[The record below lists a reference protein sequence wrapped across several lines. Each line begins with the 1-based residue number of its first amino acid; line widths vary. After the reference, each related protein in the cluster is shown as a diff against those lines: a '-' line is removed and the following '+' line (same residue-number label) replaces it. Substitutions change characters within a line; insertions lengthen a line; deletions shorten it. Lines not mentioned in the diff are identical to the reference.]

1 MLNLQL
7 IRAGKQKGEN
17 ELNVIDSLVSG
28 AIDMHVH
35 FGPES
40 LMERRQNALQLAR
53 SAKEIGLRA
62 LVLKMREYN
71 TVPVARM
78 VSELVPEVQVFG
90 SLTLENEIGGLNP
103 TAVLSAARM
112 GAKVIWMP
120 TFSSSNS
127 KAVVEKVLGFKLP
140 GKEQVIID
148 ESGKLK
154 PEVKEIFQIVR
165 EFNIV
170 LASGHIS
177 PGETFALAE
186 EAQRTGFTKLVV
198 THALQ
203 GALTKV
209 LLSHDEIKQLS
220 QAGVYIE
227 HSFWDVL
234 PTMNA
239 YDPGKIVELVKEI
252 GAECS
257 IMSTDLGQ
265 SYNPPAPEGMRLFI
279 ATLLRKGLTAGQIEL
294 MVKTN
299 PAKLL
304 GLS

>member
-1 MLNLQL
+1 MN
-7 IRAGKQKGEN
+7 I
-17 ELNVIDSLVSG
+17 VDSLVSG

-53 SAKEIGLRA
+53 SAKEIGLKA
-62 LVLKMREYN
+62 LVLKCREYN
-71 TVPVARM
+71 TVPIARL
-78 VSELVPEVQVFG
+78 VSELVPEVQVLG
-90 SLTLENEIGGLNP
+90 SLTLEPEIGGVNP
-103 TAVLSAARM
+103 AAAISAARM
-112 GAKVIWMP
+112 GAKIIWMP
-120 TFSSSNS
+120 TFSSTNS
-127 KAVVEKVLGFKLP
+127 RTVCEKVLGYKLP
-140 GKEQVIID
+140 GPEQVILD
-148 ESGKLK
+148 SRRKLK
-154 PEVKEIFQIVR
+154 AEVKEIFQIVK

-177 PGETFALAE
+177 PKETFALAE
-186 EAQRTGFTKLVV
+186 EAQRIGFNKLLV

-203 GALTKV
+203 GALTAV
-209 LLSHDEIKQLS
+209 LCSNDELKQL
-220 QAGVYIE
+220 ARGGVYIE

-239 YDPGKIVELVKEI
+239 YDPLRIVELVKAI
-252 GAECS
+252 GAEHS

-265 SYNPPAPEGMRLFI
+265 SYNPPAPEGMRMFI
-279 ATLLRKGLTAGQIEL
+279 ATLLRKGLEAKEVEM

-304 GLS
+304 GLT

>member
-1 MLNLQL
+1 MNP
-7 IRAGKQKGEN
+7 
-17 ELNVIDSLVSG
+17 VDSLVSG

-35 FGPES
+35 FSPES
-40 LMERRQNALQLAR
+40 LMERRQNALQLAH

-71 TVPVARM
+71 TVPLAM
-78 VSELVPEVQVFG
+78 LVSELVPEVQVFG

-103 TAVLSAARM
+103 PAAISAARM
-112 GAKVIWMP
+112 GAKTIWMP

-127 KAVVEKVLGFKLP
+127 KSVVERVLGFKLP
-140 GKEQVIID
+140 GKEQSILNPN
-148 ESGKLK
+148 GKLK
-154 PEVKEIFQIVR
+154 AEVKEILQIVMQ
-165 EFNIV
+165 FNIV

-177 PGETFALAE
+177 PKETFALAE
-186 EAQRTGFTKLVV
+186 EAQRIGFTKLVV

-203 GALTKV
+203 GALTSV
-209 LLSHDEIKQLS
+209 LCSRDELKQLAQS
-220 QAGVYIE
+220 GVYIE

-239 YDPGKIVELVKEI
+239 YDPVRIVELVKDI
-252 GAECS
+252 GAEHS

-279 ATLLRKGLTAGQIEL
+279 ATMLRKGLTANQVEL

-304 GLS
+304 GLT

>member
-1 MLNLQL
+1 
-7 IRAGKQKGEN
+7 
-17 ELNVIDSLVSG
+17 
-28 AIDMHVH
+28 MHVH

-40 LMERRQNALQLAR
+40 LMERRQNALQLTR
-53 SAKEIGLRA
+53 SAKENGLRA
-62 LVLKMREYN
+62 LVLKCREYN
-71 TVPVARM
+71 TVPIAQM

-112 GAKVIWMP
+112 GAKTIWMP
-120 TFSSSNS
+120 TFSSANS
-127 KAVVEKVLGFKLP
+127 KSVVEKVLGFKLP
-140 GKEQVIID
+140 GVEQVLLNP
-148 ESGKLK
+148 EGKLK
-154 PEVKEIFQIVR
+154 AEVKEIFQIVK
-165 EFNIV
+165 EYNIV

-177 PGETFALAE
+177 PQETFALAE
-186 EAQRTGFTKLVV
+186 EAQRIGFTKLVV

-209 LLSHDEIKQLS
+209 LLSNDEIKQL
-220 QAGVYIE
+220 AREGVYIE

-239 YDPGKIVELVKEI
+239 FDPVRIVELVKDI
-252 GAECS
+252 GAEHS

-279 ATLLRKGLTAGQIEL
+279 ATVLRKGLSADQIQI

-299 PAKLL
+299 PARLL
-304 GLS
+304 GLT

>member
-1 MLNLQL
+1 VNT
-7 IRAGKQKGEN
+7 
-17 ELNVIDSLVSG
+17 VDSLVSG

-53 SAKEIGLRA
+53 SAKEMGLRA
-62 LVLKMREYN
+62 LVLKCREYN
-71 TVPVARM
+71 TVPIALL
-78 VSELVPEVQVFG
+78 VSELVPEVQVLG

-103 TAVLSAARM
+103 SAVISAARM
-112 GAKVIWMP
+112 GAKIIWMP

-127 KAVVEKVLGFKLP
+127 KSVCEKVLGFKLP
-140 GKEQVIID
+140 GSEQVILD
-148 ESGKLK
+148 SRGKLTA
-154 PEVKEIFQIVR
+154 EVKEIFQIIK

-177 PGETFALAE
+177 PKETFALAE
-186 EAQRTGFTKLVV
+186 EAQRIGFNKLLV

-203 GALTKV
+203 GALTSV
-209 LLSHDEIKQLS
+209 LCSNDELKQL
-220 QAGVYIE
+220 ARGGVYIE

-239 YDPGKIVELVKEI
+239 YDPLRIVELVKVI
-252 GAECS
+252 GAEHS

-265 SYNPPAPEGMRLFI
+265 SYNPPAPEGMRMFI
-279 ATLLRKGLTAGQIEL
+279 ATMLRKGLKDKEVEM

-299 PAKLL
+299 PAILL
-304 GLS
+304 GLT

>member
-1 MLNLQL
+1 VNP
-7 IRAGKQKGEN
+7 
-17 ELNVIDSLVSG
+17 VDSLVSG

-40 LMERRQNALQLAR
+40 LMERRQSSLQLAR
-53 SAKEIGLRA
+53 SARDMGLRA

-71 TVPVARM
+71 TVPIAM
-78 VSELVPEVQVFG
+78 LVSELVPEVKVFG

-103 TAVLSAARM
+103 TAAISAARM
-112 GAKVIWMP
+112 GAKTIWMP
-120 TFSSSNS
+120 TFSSANS
-127 KAVVEKVLGFKLP
+127 KPVVEKVLGFKLP
-140 GKEQVIID
+140 GAEQVILD
-148 ESGKLK
+148 SAGKLK
-154 PEVKEIFQIVR
+154 AEAKEIFQIVK

-177 PGETFALAE
+177 PRETFALAE
-186 EAQRTGFTKLVV
+186 EAQRIGFNKLVV

-203 GALTKV
+203 GALTSI
-209 LLSHDEIKQLS
+209 LLSHDEIKQLA
-220 QAGVYIE
+220 QGGVYIE

-234 PTMNA
+234 PTMNG
-239 YDPGKIVELVKEI
+239 YDPVNIVNLVKDI
-252 GAECS
+252 GAEHS

-265 SYNPPAPEGMRLFI
+265 SYNLPAPEGMRLFI
-279 ATLLRKGLTAGQIEL
+279 ATLLRKGLTASQIEI

-304 GLS
+304 GLP

>member
-1 MLNLQL
+1 LN
-7 IRAGKQKGEN
+7 I
-17 ELNVIDSLVSG
+17 IDSLVSG

-62 LVLKMREYN
+62 LVLKCREYN
-71 TVPVARM
+71 TVPIAQLVT
-78 VSELVPEVQVFG
+78 ELVPEVQVFG

-103 TAVLSAARM
+103 TAALSAARM
-112 GAKVIWMP
+112 GAKIIWMP

-127 KAVVEKVLGFKLP
+127 KPVVEKVLGFKLP
-140 GKEQVIID
+140 GSEQVILD
-148 ESGKLK
+148 SSGKLK
-154 PEVKEIFQIVR
+154 AEAKEIFQIAK

-177 PGETFALAE
+177 PKETFALAE
-186 EAQRTGFTKLVV
+186 EAQRIGFHKLLV

-203 GALTKV
+203 GALTSV
-209 LLSHDEIKQLS
+209 LCTNDQIKQLAS
-220 QAGVYIE
+220 EGVYIE
-227 HSFWDVL
+227 HSFWDML
-234 PTMNA
+234 PTMNGI
-239 YDPGKIVELVKEI
+239 DPIQIVNLVNSI
-252 GAECS
+252 GAEHS

-265 SYNPPAPEGMRLFI
+265 NYNPPAPEGMRLFI
-279 ATLLRKGLTAGQIEL
+279 GTMLRKGLNADQVEM

-299 PAKLL
+299 PIKLL
-304 GLS
+304 GLN

>member
-1 MLNLQL
+1 MNT
-7 IRAGKQKGEN
+7 
-17 ELNVIDSLVSG
+17 VDSLVSG

-40 LMERRQNALQLAR
+40 LMERRQNALELAR
-53 SAKEIGLRA
+53 SAKEMGLRA
-62 LVLKMREYN
+62 LVLKNREYN
-71 TVPVARM
+71 TVPIALL
-78 VSELVPEVQVFG
+78 VSEMVPEVQVFG

-103 TAVLSAARM
+103 SAAISAARM
-112 GAKVIWMP
+112 GAKIIWMP

-127 KAVVEKVLGFKLP
+127 KSVVEKVLGFSLP
-140 GKEQVIID
+140 GPEQVILD
-148 ESGKLK
+148 SSGKLK
-154 PEVKEIFQIVR
+154 VEAKEILQIVKE
-165 EFNIV
+165 FNMV

-177 PGETFALAE
+177 PKETFALAE
-186 EAQRTGFTKLVV
+186 EAQRIGFNKLLF

-203 GALTKV
+203 GALTSV
-209 LLSHDEIKQLS
+209 LCSNDELKQL
-220 QAGVYIE
+220 ALGGVYIE

-239 YDPGKIVELVKEI
+239 YDPIRIVELVKAI
-252 GAECS
+252 GAEHC

-265 SYNPPAPEGMRLFI
+265 SYNPPAPEGMRMFI
-279 ATLLRKGLTAGQIEL
+279 ATLLRKGLEAKEVEI

-304 GLS
+304 GLK

>member
-1 MLNLQL
+1 MNT
-7 IRAGKQKGEN
+7 
-17 ELNVIDSLVSG
+17 VDSLVTG

-62 LVLKMREYN
+62 LVLKCREYN
-71 TVPVARM
+71 TVPIAMM

-90 SLTLENEIGGLNP
+90 SLTLENEIGSLNP
-103 TAVLSAARM
+103 SAAISAARM
-112 GAKVIWMP
+112 GAKIIWMP

-127 KAVVEKVLGFKLP
+127 KPVVEKVLGFKLP
-140 GKEQVIID
+140 GPEQVILD
-148 ESGKLK
+148 SKGKLK
-154 PEVKEIFQIVR
+154 AEAKEIFQIAK

-177 PGETFALAE
+177 PKETFALAE
-186 EAQRTGFTKLVV
+186 EAQRIGFKKLLV

-203 GALTKV
+203 GALTSV
-209 LLSHDEIKQLS
+209 LCSNDELKQL
-220 QAGVYIE
+220 ARGGIYIE
-227 HSFWDVL
+227 NSFWDVL

-239 YDPGKIVELVKEI
+239 YDPVRIVELVKAV
-252 GAECS
+252 GAERC

-265 SYNPPAPEGMRLFI
+265 SYNPPAPEGMRMFI
-279 ATLLRKGLTAGQIEL
+279 ATLLRKGLDAKEVEM

-299 PAKLL
+299 PVKLL
-304 GLS
+304 GLT

>member
-1 MLNLQL
+1 MN
-7 IRAGKQKGEN
+7 N
-17 ELNVIDSLVSG
+17 IDSLTSG

-40 LMERRQNALQLAR
+40 LMERRQDALRLAR
-53 SAKEIGLRA
+53 TAKEIGLRA
-62 LVLKMREYN
+62 LVLKCREYN
-71 TVPVARM
+71 TVPIAQL

-103 TAVLSAARM
+103 AAAISAARM

-127 KAVVEKVLGFKLP
+127 KSVVEKVLGFTLP
-140 GKEQVIID
+140 GEEQAILDSGGQLKAEAKDILKIAKEFD
-148 ESGKLK
+148 
-154 PEVKEIFQIVR
+154 IVVA
-165 EFNIV
+165 N
-170 LASGHIS
+170 GHIS
-177 PGETFALAE
+177 PKETFALAE
-186 EAQRTGFTKLVV
+186 EAQKIGFKKLLI

-203 GALTKV
+203 GALTSV
-209 LLSHDEIKQLS
+209 LCSSDQLR
-220 QAGVYIE
+220 QLAAGGVYIE
-227 HSFWDVL
+227 HSFWDLL
-234 PTMNA
+234 PTMNSI
-239 YDPGKIVELVKEI
+239 DPEQIVELVGTV
-252 GAECS
+252 GAEMC

-279 ATLLRKGLTAGQIEL
+279 GTMLRKGLKEDQVEV

-304 GLS
+304 GLN

>member
-1 MLNLQL
+1 VN
-7 IRAGKQKGEN
+7 I
-17 ELNVIDSLVSG
+17 VDSLVSG

-53 SAKEIGLRA
+53 SAKEIGLKA
-62 LVLKMREYN
+62 LVLKCREYN
-71 TVPVARM
+71 TVPIALL
-78 VSELVPEVQVFG
+78 VSELVPEVQVLG
-90 SLTLENEIGGLNP
+90 SLTLEPEIGGVNP
-103 TAVLSAARM
+103 AAAISAARM
-112 GAKVIWMP
+112 GAKIIWMP
-120 TFSSSNS
+120 TFSSTNS
-127 KAVVEKVLGFKLP
+127 RTVCEKVLGYKLP
-140 GKEQVIID
+140 GPEQVVLD
-148 ESGKLK
+148 SRRKLK
-154 PEVKEIFQIVR
+154 AEVKEIFQIVK

-177 PGETFALAE
+177 PKETFALAE
-186 EAQRTGFTKLVV
+186 EAQRIGFNKLLV

-203 GALTKV
+203 GALTAV
-209 LLSHDEIKQLS
+209 LCSNDELKQL
-220 QAGVYIE
+220 ARGGVYIE

-239 YDPGKIVELVKEI
+239 YDPLRIVELVKAI
-252 GAECS
+252 GAEHS

-265 SYNPPAPEGMRLFI
+265 SYNPPAPEGMRMFI
-279 ATLLRKGLTAGQIEL
+279 ATLLRKGLEAKEVEM

-304 GLS
+304 GLT

>member
-1 MLNLQL
+1 MVNT
-7 IRAGKQKGEN
+7 
-17 ELNVIDSLVSG
+17 VDTLVSG

-53 SAKEIGLRA
+53 SARDMGLRA
-62 LVLKMREYN
+62 LVLKNREYN
-71 TVPVARM
+71 TVPIAKM

-90 SLTLENEIGGLNP
+90 SVTLEPEIGGLNP
-103 TAVLSAARM
+103 SAAISAAKM
-112 GAKVIWMP
+112 GAKIIWMP
-120 TFSSSNS
+120 TFSSTNS
-127 KAVVEKVLGFKLP
+127 RAVCEKVLGYKLP
-140 GKEQVIID
+140 GAEQVILD
-148 ESGKLK
+148 SSGKLK
-154 PEVKEIFQIVR
+154 AEVKEIFQIAK

-170 LASGHIS
+170 LANGHIS
-177 PGETFALAE
+177 PKETLALAE
-186 EAQRTGFTKLVV
+186 EAQRIGFKKMVV

-203 GALTKV
+203 GALTSK
-209 LLSHDEIKQLS
+209 LCSNDELKQM
-220 QAGVYIE
+220 ARGGVYIE

-239 YDPGKIVELVKEI
+239 YDPVRIVELVKAVS
-252 GAECS
+252 AEHS

-265 SYNPPAPEGMRLFI
+265 SYNPPAPEGMRMFI
-279 ATLLRKGLTAGQIEL
+279 ATLLRKGLKAEEIET

-304 GLS
+304 GLD

>member
-1 MLNLQL
+1 MN
-7 IRAGKQKGEN
+7 I
-17 ELNVIDSLVSG
+17 VDSLTSG

-53 SAKEIGLRA
+53 SAREIGIRA
-62 LVLKMREYN
+62 LVLKCREYN
-71 TVPVARM
+71 TVPVALL
-78 VSELVPEVQVFG
+78 VSELVPEVRIFG

-103 TAVLSAARM
+103 SAVISAARM
-112 GAKVIWMP
+112 GARIIWMP

-127 KAVVEKVLGFKLP
+127 KSVVEKVLGFKLP
-140 GKEQVIID
+140 GPEQVILD
-148 ESGKLK
+148 ASGKLK
-154 PEVKEIFQIVR
+154 AEVKEIFQIVK
-165 EFNIV
+165 EYNIV

-177 PGETFALAE
+177 PRETFALAE
-186 EAQRTGFTKLVV
+186 EAQKIGFAKLLV

-203 GALTKV
+203 GALTSV
-209 LLSHDEIKQLS
+209 LLSQAEIKQL
-220 QAGVYIE
+220 ALGGVYIE

-234 PTMNA
+234 PTMNGVN
-239 YDPGKIVELVKEI
+239 PLQIVELVKAI
-252 GAECS
+252 GAEHC

-265 SYNPPAPEGMRLFI
+265 SYNPPAPEGLRLFI
-279 ATLLRKGLTAGQIEL
+279 ATLLRKKLEAAEVEI

-304 GLS
+304 DLTKA

>member
-1 MLNLQL
+1 MNT
-7 IRAGKQKGEN
+7 
-17 ELNVIDSLVSG
+17 VDSLVSG

-62 LVLKMREYN
+62 LVLKCREYN
-71 TVPVARM
+71 TVPIALL

-103 TAVLSAARM
+103 SAAISAARM
-112 GAKVIWMP
+112 GAKIIWMP

-127 KAVVEKVLGFKLP
+127 KSVCEKVLGFKLP
-140 GKEQVIID
+140 GPEQVILD
-148 ESGKLK
+148 SSGKLK
-154 PEVKEIFQIVR
+154 AEVKEIFQIVK

-177 PGETFALAE
+177 PKETFALAE
-186 EAQRTGFTKLVV
+186 EAQRIGFNKLLV

-203 GALTKV
+203 GALTTV
-209 LLSHDEIKQLS
+209 LCSNDELKQL
-220 QAGVYIE
+220 ARGGVYIE

-239 YDPGKIVELVKEI
+239 YDPVRIVELVKAI
-252 GAECS
+252 GAEHS

-265 SYNPPAPEGMRLFI
+265 SYNPPAPEGMRMFI
-279 ATLLRKGLTAGQIEL
+279 ATLLRKGLEAKEVEM

-304 GLS
+304 GLT

>member
-1 MLNLQL
+1 MNT
-7 IRAGKQKGEN
+7 IEA
-17 ELNVIDSLVSG
+17 LVSG

-40 LMERRQNALQLAR
+40 LMERRQDALQLAR
-53 SAKEIGLRA
+53 SAREIGLRA
-62 LVLKMREYN
+62 LVLKCREYN
-71 TVPVARM
+71 TVPLALL

-90 SLTLENEIGGLNP
+90 SLTLENEIGALNP
-103 TAVLSAARM
+103 SAALSAARM

-127 KAVVEKVLGFKLP
+127 KAVVERVLGLKLR
-140 GKEQVIID
+140 GVEQVIVD
-148 ESGKLK
+148 SGGKLK
-154 PEVKEIFQIVR
+154 AEAKEILQIAKEYR
-165 EFNIV
+165 IV

-177 PGETFALAE
+177 PPEVVALAE
-186 EAQRTGFTKLVV
+186 EAQRTGFDKLVV

-203 GALTKV
+203 GALTRV
-209 LLSHDEIKQLS
+209 LLSRDQLKEL
-220 QAGVYIE
+220 AKEGVYIE

-234 PTMNA
+234 PTMSLF
-239 YDPGKIVELVKEI
+239 DPQKIVDLVNDV
-252 GAECS
+252 GAEHS
-257 IMSTDLGQ
+257 IMTTDLGQ

-279 ATLLRKGLTAGQIEL
+279 GTLLRKGLNADQIEL

-304 GLS
+304 GLT

>member
-1 MLNLQL
+1 MNT
-7 IRAGKQKGEN
+7 IEA
-17 ELNVIDSLVSG
+17 LVSG

-40 LMERRQNALQLAR
+40 LMERRQDALQLAR
-53 SAKEIGLRA
+53 SAREIGLRA
-62 LVLKMREYN
+62 LVLKCREYN
-71 TVPVARM
+71 TVPLALL

-90 SLTLENEIGGLNP
+90 SLTLENEIGALNP
-103 TAVLSAARM
+103 SAALSAARM

-127 KAVVEKVLGFKLP
+127 KAVVERVLGLKLP
-140 GKEQVIID
+140 GVEQVIVD
-148 ESGKLK
+148 SGGKLK
-154 PEVKEIFQIVR
+154 AEAKEILQIAKEYR
-165 EFNIV
+165 IV

-177 PGETFALAE
+177 PPEVVALAE
-186 EAQRTGFTKLVV
+186 EAQRTGFDKLVV

-203 GALTKV
+203 GALTRV
-209 LLSHDEIKQLS
+209 LLSRDQLKEL
-220 QAGVYIE
+220 AKEGVYIE

-234 PTMNA
+234 PTMSLF
-239 YDPGKIVELVKEI
+239 DPQKIVDLVNDV
-252 GAECS
+252 GAEHS
-257 IMSTDLGQ
+257 IMTTDLGQ

-279 ATLLRKGLTAGQIEL
+279 GTLLRKGLNADQIEL

-304 GLS
+304 GLT

>member
-1 MLNLQL
+1 LNT
-7 IRAGKQKGEN
+7 
-17 ELNVIDSLVSG
+17 IDSLTSG

-62 LVLKMREYN
+62 LVLKCREYN
-71 TVPVARM
+71 TVPIALM
-78 VSELVPEVQVFG
+78 VSELVPEVRVFG

-103 TAVLSAARM
+103 SAAIAAARM
-112 GAKVIWMP
+112 GAKTVWMP

-127 KAVVEKVLGFKLP
+127 KSVVEKVLGFKLP
-140 GKEQVIID
+140 GPEQVILD
-148 ESGKLK
+148 SNGKLRA
-154 PEVKEIFQIVR
+154 EAREIFQIAK

-170 LASGHIS
+170 LASGHVS
-177 PGETFALAE
+177 PREIFALAE
-186 EAQRTGFTKLVV
+186 EAQKIGFTKLVV

-203 GALTKV
+203 GALTNV
-209 LLSHDEIKQLS
+209 LLSNDEIKQLAS
-220 QAGVYIE
+220 GGVYIE
-227 HSFWDVL
+227 HSFWDIL

-239 YDPGKIVELVKEI
+239 YDPLRIVELVKTI
-252 GAECS
+252 GAEHS

-279 ATLLRKGLTAGQIEL
+279 GTLLRKGLNERQIEL